1 MTASEIRQAF
11 LDFFVS
17 KGHVIVPSAPI
28 VIKNDPTLMFTN
40 AGMNQFKSIFLGE
53 KAAKYPRVADTQR
66 CLRVSGK
73 HNDLEEVGIDTYHH
87 TMFEMLGNWSFGDY
101 FKKEAIAW
109 SWELLTEV
117 YKLDKDRLYVTYFEG
132 DEKEGLEKDT
142 ETYNLWKQYVDEYH
156 TLPGNKK
163 DNFWEMGETGPCG
176 PCSEIHYDSRD
187 EAERQRVK
195 GETLVNADHD
205 QVIEIWNNVFM
216 QFNRQ
221 KDGSLQPL
229 PAKHVDTGMGFERL
243 VRVLQGKTSNYDT
256 DIFQPLIQF
265 IAEKSRIPYQ
275 APHTVHSKEEDA
287 KDVTGAKK
295 VLSFGE
301 DLGEAKEDAE
311 NIPGAKKVLSF
322 GEDLGEAK
330 EDTENTS
337 GAKKVLSFGEDLGEA
352 KEYAENTP
360 GAKKVLSFGEDL
372 GEAKTNDLGDPKTDI
387 AMRVM
392 SDHIRAISFA
402 IADGQLPSNNK
413 AGYVI
418 RRILRRAV
426 RYSYQ
431 YLGFKEPF
439 LNQLVPLL
447 AEQFKGVFDELYNQK
462 DFVQKVVLEEEV
474 SFLRTLGKGINI
486 LAEYIQSLKEI
497 QDFLDNQYEKPFGG
511 DQITDIANFSGGN
524 YVMSSNNVTNINNFT
539 VVTNRVV
546 DNLANHIV
554 NEINSPIRGGFHID
568 EFRNLLNNT
577 KDYHEAYS
585 LLKSHVNQIP
595 FELAFELSDTYGFPL
610 DLTELMAREKGL
622 TVDIVGFEKALQAQ
636 KNRSRAATAINTGDW
651 IILKDDDTVEFTGYD
666 ETETIA
672 HIIKYRKV
680 TAKGK
685 EQYQVVLDKTPFYAE
700 SGGQVG
706 DTGDLVFP
714 DGEVIP
720 VIDTK
725 KENGLIVHYVDK
737 LPENEAIDDALTAIV
752 DHERRESIM
761 NNHSAT
767 HLLHAAMKQVLGSHV
782 NQKGSLVNAGYLRFD
797 FSHFAKVTDDE
808 LSEIEAIVN
817 EKVRENIGLKEE
829 RNVPYQ
835 EAISSGVT
843 ALFGEKYGDF
853 VRVITF
859 DDKFSKELCGGT
871 HVKATG
877 HIGYFKIIA
886 ESAVAAGVR
895 RIEAITGI
903 AAENYINE
911 QSKLVNQL
919 KELLK
924 NPKDISKSVES
935 LLDENA
941 RLKKEIEKSI
951 LEKSSGLKNEL
962 AQKAEHING
971 ISFIAQKVQLP
982 NADAIKN
989 LAYQLKDIVPNLF
1002 LVLAAD
1008 IDGKP
1013 GITVMIAENLVKEKN
1028 LNAGTVVRELA
1039 KEIKGGGG
1047 GQPFFATAGGSD
1059 VSGIDKALEKA
1070 RSFII

>member
-1 MTASEIRQAF
+1 MTATEIRKAF
-11 LDFFVS
+11 LEFFES

-53 KAAKYPRVADTQR
+53 EAAKYARVADTQR

-117 YKLDKDRLYVTYFEG
+117 YKIDKNRLYVTVFEG
-132 DEKEGLEKDT
+132 DEKEGLPKDQ
-142 ETYNLWKQYVDEYH
+142 EAYDYWKQY
-156 TLPGNKK
+156 LPEDRILLGNKK

-176 PCSEIHYDSRD
+176 PCSEIHYDSR
-187 EAERQRVK
+187 EEGERLKVK
-195 GETLVNADHD
+195 GASLVNADD
-205 QVIEIWNNVFM
+205 PNVIEIWNNVFM
-216 QFNRQ
+216 QFNRL

-256 DIFQPLIQF
+256 DVFQPLIQF
-265 IAEKSRIPYQ
+265 IAEKSGIAYP
-275 APHTVHSKEEDA
+275 ASSPHPALSKGEGSE
-287 KDVTGAKK
+287 KGK
-295 VLSFGE
+295 V
-301 DLGEAKEDAE
+301 
-311 NIPGAKKVLSF
+311 
-322 GEDLGEAK
+322 
-330 EDTENTS
+330 
-337 GAKKVLSFGEDLGEA
+337 
-352 KEYAENTP
+352 
-360 GAKKVLSFGEDL
+360 KVLSFGEDL
-372 GEAKTNDLGDPKTDI
+372 GEAKTDI

-392 SDHIRAISFA
+392 ADHIRAISFA
-402 IADGQLPSNNK
+402 ISDGQLPSNNK

-447 AEQFKGVFDELYNQK
+447 AEQFKGVFDGLYNQK

-474 SFLRTLGKGINI
+474 SFLRTLEKGIKLFYLRRI
-486 LAEYIQSLKEI
+486 PFKEAKHYIDLAKKETVFDRDDFVQRALGRLKV
-497 QDFLDNQYEKPFGG
+497 LYN
-511 DQITDIANFSGGN
+511 TDGN
-524 YVMSSNNVTNINNFT
+524 RFFDDEAIN
-539 VVTNRVV
+539 R
-546 DNLANHIV
+546 LEA
-554 NEINSPIRGGFHID
+554 E
-568 EFRNLLNNT
+568 LNNQHT
-577 KDYHEAYS
+577 VDGAYD
-585 LLKSHVNQIP
+585 LTDKFIKTIDGKFA
-595 FELAFELSDTYGFPL
+595 FELADTYGFPL
-610 DLTELMAREKGL
+610 DLTELMARENGL
-622 TVDIVGFEKALQAQ
+622 TVDTVGYEKALQAQ
-636 KNRSRAATAINTGDW
+636 KNRSRAATAIDTGDW
-651 IILKDDDTVEFTGYD
+651 VTVKDDDTVEFTGYD

-672 HIIKYRKV
+672 HIVKYRKV

-685 EQYQVVLDKTPFYAE
+685 EQYQIVLDKTPFYAE

-706 DTGDLVFP
+706 DKGELVFP
-714 DGEVIP
+714 DGEVIE
-720 VIDTK
+720 VTDTK
-725 KENGLIVHYVDK
+725 KENGLIVHFTDK
-737 LPENEAIDDALTAIV
+737 IPDTVDDALTAIV
-752 DHERRESIM
+752 NPALRTSTE

-767 HLLHAAMKQVLGSHV
+767 HLLHAAMKQVLGTHV
-782 NQKGSLVNAGYLRFD
+782 NQKGSLVNADYLRFD

-808 LSEIEAIVN
+808 LAEIEAIVN
-817 EKVRENIGLKEE
+817 EKIRENIGLKEE
-829 RNVPYQ
+829 RMVAYQ

-843 ALFGEKYGDF
+843 ALFGEKYGEY

-859 DDKFSKELCGGT
+859 DDSFSKELCGGT

-877 HIGYFKIIA
+877 QIGFFKIIA

-903 AAENYINE
+903 AAETYISE
-911 QSKLVNQL
+911 QSKLVQQL

-924 NPKDISKSVES
+924 NPKDISKTVEN
-935 LLDENA
+935 LLDENN

-962 AQKAEHING
+962 AQKVEVING
-971 ISFIAQKVQLP
+971 VNFIAQKVQLP
-982 NADAIKN
+982 NADAIKS

-1002 LVLAAD
+1002 AVLAAD

-1013 GITVMIAENLVKEKN
+1013 SLTIMIAENIVKEKG
-1028 LNAGTVVRELA
+1028 LNAGTIVRELA

-1059 VSGIDKALEKA
+1059 ASGLDKALEKA
-1070 RSFII
+1070 RTFVA